1 MKYLKF
7 DVIVVG
13 GGNAGI
19 EAALVASRLL
29 CKTILLTNNIN
40 KIGSLSCNPS
50 IGGVGKSHLVKEI
63 DALDGIMAR
72 AADLSGIQ
80 FRILNRSKG
89 PAVQATRAQ
98 VDRNLYKKVVINT
111 LKKQNYL
118 VISQQTVKKLI
129 IKNNNIIGVC
139 TNLDNIYGKTVILAL
154 GTFLNGVIHIG
165 DYNYN
170 AGRYNEQIDN
180 SFAQYLR
187 NILPYAGRLKT
198 GTPPRITLDSINFNN
213 LTAQYSDDPLPV
225 FSYIGNVKQHP
236 KQLPCYCTYTNIN
249 TKNIIL
255 NNLHHSPIYNGNIN
269 GIGPRYCPSIED
281 KIVRFKD
288 KDIHHIFL
296 EPEGLNSR
304 EIYPNGIS
312 TSLPINIQIQLIR
325 SISGLENAN
334 IIRPG
339 YAVEYDFFDSRN
351 LKFTLE
357 SKFISGLFIAG
368 QINGTTGYEEA
379 AAQGLIAGLNAAR
392 FTKDLSGWFP
402 ERHQAYIGVLLSD
415 LCFLGTTEPYR
426 MLTARA
432 EYRLSLRED
441 NADIRLTEIGRK
453 LGIVT
458 NERWQQFCN
467 KIENIEIT
475 RQKLRNINIVPNSFL
490 AKDFNKIL
498 LQPISNPINVEEI
511 LRRSEINCDKLLKLK
526 FFKSMLLDKE
536 IIKQI
541 EIQVKYQGYINKQ
554 KLLINQQTKY
564 NNILIPKDINF
575 SHIHGLSTEVINK
588 LSFYKPKSI
597 REALLISGVTHTA
610 ITILI
615 VWLRKLKKI

>member
-1 MKYLKF
+1 
-7 DVIVVG
+7 
-13 GGNAGI
+13 
-19 EAALVASRLL
+19 
-29 CKTILLTNNIN
+29 
-40 KIGSLSCNPS
+40 
-50 IGGVGKSHLVKEI
+50 
-63 DALDGIMAR
+63 
-72 AADLSGIQ
+72 
-80 FRILNRSKG
+80 
-89 PAVQATRAQ
+89 
-98 VDRNLYKKVVINT
+98 
-111 LKKQNYL
+111 
-118 VISQQTVKKLI
+118 
-129 IKNNNIIGVC
+129 
-139 TNLDNIYGKTVILAL
+139 
-154 GTFLNGVIHIG
+154 
-165 DYNYN
+165 
-170 AGRYNEQIDN
+170 
-180 SFAQYLR
+180 AQYLR
-187 NILPYAGRLKT
+187 NVLPYAGRLKT

-213 LTAQYSDDPLPV
+213 LTAQYSDIPLPV
-225 FSYIGNVKQHP
+225 FSYIGNAKQHP
-236 KQLPCYCTYTNIN
+236 TQLPCYCTYTNIN

-288 KDIHHIFL
+288 KDTHHIFL
-296 EPEGLNSR
+296 EPEGLNSK

-312 TSLPINIQIQLIR
+312 TSLPINVQIQLIR

-357 SKFISGLFIAG
+357 SKSISGLFMAG

-392 FTKDLSGWFP
+392 FTKDLNGWFP
-402 ERHQAYIGVLLSD
+402 ERYQAYIGVLLSD

-458 NERWQQFCN
+458 NRRWKQFCN

-490 AKDFNKIL
+490 AKDLNKIL
-498 LQPISNPINVEEI
+498 SKPISNPINMEEI
-511 LRRSEINCDKLLKLK
+511 LCRSEVNCNKLLKLK
-526 FFKSMLLDKE
+526 IFKSMLLDKE

-554 KLLINQQTKY
+554 QLLISQQAKY
-564 NNILIPKDINF
+564 NNILIPQDINF

-588 LSFYKPKSI
+588 LNFYKPKSI
-597 REALLISGVTHTA
+597 KEALLISGVTHTA
-610 ITILI
+610 ITVLI
-615 VWLRKLKKI
+615 IWLRKLKKI